1 MQAAFFSRTTVMVS
15 INVSGVP
22 WRKCIGGNRRSY
34 RNVYPAISEEG
45 APHSAKTNRCVV
57 RENLWLH
64 TGTEDGQTSAN
75 TLVWL
80 LLFN

>member
-1 MQAAFFSRTTVMVS
+1 MFLGFLKEKALVA
-15 INVSGVP
+15 IED
-22 WRKCIGGNRRSY
+22 
-34 RNVYPAISEEG
+34 PAEMCTQQYLKKD
-45 APHSAKTNRCVV
+45 PHSVPRCVV

-64 TGTEDGQTSAN
+64 TGTEDRQTLAN